1 MIFKSNATIQEVMGE
16 AHQKRK
22 APREKTIRI
31 VFYIIVYILYN
42 YPKFMGDI
50 RFKRKLLRDWGIID
64 DNGDLTKSMQERCL
78 EVEGD
83 VYQNIANAIKVTLKY
98 MEYQGSVDDEQDF
111 MDLVEEAIGRMI
123 NKYREEI
130 NKDKDKGNSEP
141 YQ

>member
-1 MIFKSNATIQEVMGE
+1 
-16 AHQKRK
+16 
-22 APREKTIRI
+22 
-31 VFYIIVYILYN
+31 
-42 YPKFMGDI
+42 MGDI
-50 RFKRKLLRDWGIID
+50 RFKRKLLKDWGIID

-123 NKYREEI
+123 SRYREEI
-130 NKDKDKGNSEP
+130 NKDKDKDKYEP
-141 YQ
+141 YK

>member
-1 MIFKSNATIQEVMGE
+1 
-16 AHQKRK
+16 
-22 APREKTIRI
+22 
-31 VFYIIVYILYN
+31 
-42 YPKFMGDI
+42 MGDI

-64 DNGDLTKSMQERCL
+64 ENGDLTKSMQERCL

-83 VYQNIANAIKVTLKY
+83 VYQNIANAVRATLKY
-98 MEYQGSVDDEQDF
+98 MEYQGSVEDEQDF
-111 MDLVEEAIGRMI
+111 MDLVEESIGRMI

>member
-1 MIFKSNATIQEVMGE
+1 
-16 AHQKRK
+16 
-22 APREKTIRI
+22 
-31 VFYIIVYILYN
+31 
-42 YPKFMGDI
+42 MGDI

-64 DNGDLTKSMQERCL
+64 DNGDLTKSMQDKCL

-83 VYQNIANAIKVTLKY
+83 VYHNIANAIRVTLKY
-98 MEYQGSVDDEQDF
+98 MEYDGSVEDEQDF

>member
-1 MIFKSNATIQEVMGE
+1 
-16 AHQKRK
+16 
-22 APREKTIRI
+22 
-31 VFYIIVYILYN
+31 
-42 YPKFMGDI
+42 MGDI

-64 DNGDLTKSMQERCL
+64 KDGNLTKQMQERCL

-123 NKYREEI
+123 SKYREEI